1 MSSFCAFLQMRDGA
15 PAAAR
20 VEGRDEGAAR
30 HHHARRRQG
39 QDLRRKAEG
48 VLATPAQVKPE
59 LEISKLPPFPIQ
71 TVLHTTF
78 IMSYYFRD
86 RASRTLTYNDEQF
99 HILEKI
105 KMQETIRV
113 LVDLLQ
119 KECAPVVAQ
128 GRSIDGTTSLLLH
141 CCRLEIL
148 VLVLSSKW
156 GTIKDLSFF
165 FLQNP

>member
-1 MSSFCAFLQMRDGA
+1 MFIISF
-15 PAAAR
+15 
-20 VEGRDEGAAR
+20 
-30 HHHARRRQG
+30 
-39 QDLRRKAEG
+39 
-48 VLATPAQVKPE
+48 
-59 LEISKLPPFPIQ
+59 
-71 TVLHTTF
+71 
-78 IMSYYFRD
+78 YFRD

-128 GRSIDGTTSLLLH
+128 GRSIGGTTSLLLH

-156 GTIKDLSFF
+156 GTMKDLNFF

>member
-1 MSSFCAFLQMRDGA
+1 MSKF
-15 PAAAR
+15 
-20 VEGRDEGAAR
+20 
-30 HHHARRRQG
+30 
-39 QDLRRKAEG
+39 
-48 VLATPAQVKPE
+48 
-59 LEISKLPPFPIQ
+59 PPFPIQ

-78 IMSYYFRD
+78 IISFYFRD

-156 GTIKDLSFF
+156 GTMKDLNFF

>member
-59 LEISKLPPFPIQ
+59 LEISKSPPFPIQ

-78 IMSYYFRD
+78 IISFYFRD

-128 GRSIDGTTSLLLH
+128 GRSIDGTTSLTSLL
-141 CCRLEIL
+141 
-148 VLVLSSKW
+148 
-156 GTIKDLSFF
+156 
-165 FLQNP
+165 PP